1 MFSLTFSFLLNKLF
15 LKFSSTLGTKNNG
28 DGSVVRWSSTAKPVL
43 GGLSFYILF
52 LLSVSIYFAFFNIGS
67 SVSYSNTFIGLLL
80 SMAVGFLVGLAD
92 DAYNTKPF
100 LKFSAQF
107 ACAFIL
113 IATGVYIKVFDN
125 FYLNAILTIFWVVGI
140 MNSVNML
147 DNMDGITSTVS
158 SFIILSVIILILL
171 NRDLNNLH
179 LIISI
184 GVLAA
189 LIGFL
194 FFNWNPSKM
203 YMGDTGSQFLG
214 VFLSAFGIL
223 YFWNDYYVDLSGNYS
238 LLKKFI
244 TVGIAFLLPLVDTT
258 VVVINRLR
266 QGRSPF
272 VGGRDHTTHS
282 LAFLGL
288 TDRQVAIA
296 FGLLSLNS
304 MFLVVIIKYFISQ
317 WSGVYE
323 LIFASYFFVILGF
336 FFFATNKK
344 IAAEK
349 KIEQYSSTIIEK
361 NLVSSPH

>member
-1 MFSLTFSFLLNKLF
+1 
-15 LKFSSTLGTKNNG
+15 
-28 DGSVVRWSSTAKPVL
+28 
-43 GGLSFYILF
+43 
-52 LLSVSIYFAFFNIGS
+52 
-67 SVSYSNTFIGLLL
+67 
-80 SMAVGFLVGLAD
+80 MAVGFLVGLAD
-92 DAYNTKPF
+92 DAYNTKTF

-223 YFWNDYYVDLSGNYS
+223 YFWNDYYVDLSVNYS

-258 VVVINRLR
+258 VVVIDRLR

-288 TDRQVAIA
+288 TDRKVAIA

-323 LIFASYFFVILGF
+323 LIFASYFFVILGW
-336 FFFATNKK
+336 FFFASNKK
-344 IAAEK
+344 IGAGK

-361 NLVSSPH
+361 NLVSSTH

>member
-1 MFSLTFSFLLNKLF
+1 M
-15 LKFSSTLGTKNNG
+15 
-28 DGSVVRWSSTAKPVL
+28 
-43 GGLSFYILF
+43 
-52 LLSVSIYFAFFNIGS
+52 
-67 SVSYSNTFIGLLL
+67 
-80 SMAVGFLVGLAD
+80 
-92 DAYNTKPF
+92 
-100 LKFSAQF
+100 
-107 ACAFIL
+107 
-113 IATGVYIKVFDN
+113 
-125 FYLNAILTIFWVVGI
+125 
-140 MNSVNML
+140 
-147 DNMDGITSTVS
+147 
-158 SFIILSVIILILL
+158 
-171 NRDLNNLH
+171 
-179 LIISI
+179 
-184 GVLAA
+184 
-189 LIGFL
+189 
-194 FFNWNPSKM
+194 
-203 YMGDTGSQFLG
+203 
-214 VFLSAFGIL
+214 
-223 YFWNDYYVDLSGNYS
+223 
-238 LLKKFI
+238 LKKFI